1 MHSLTELKRINSP
14 RESAKLARANRLF
27 NNPRLHAKASEKT
40 GAPLT
45 PASWTTGEQWE
56 RKMKREG
63 KR

>member
-1 MHSLTELKRINSP
+1 MHSLEMIKRLNSP
-14 RESAKLARANRLF
+14 RESSKLARANKKF
-27 NNPRLHAKASEKT
+27 NNPRLHAKSSEKT

-45 PASWTTGEQWE
+45 PASWTTDAQWE

>member
-1 MHSLTELKRINSP
+1 MHSLEILTRLNSAS
-14 RESAKLARANRLF
+14 ESAKLARANRQF

-40 GAPLT
+40 GVPVS
-45 PASWTTGEQWE
+45 PAAWTTDEQWE